1 MVTPASNCMSSGDY
15 LQGLFG
21 LGVEGLGVQMVN
33 LKWSSLYPSCLN
45 EVPVERVLWLV
56 SFVVAVTVI
65 LQSLLLSRKL
75 GKSVPP
81 GPWGWPIIGN
91 LTSLGP
97 LPHLSLR
104 KLAQKHGDLM
114 FLRLGSV
121 PCIVI
126 SSSAAAKDFL
136 INHDLEFAHRPDKLF
151 YSILLKDKDL
161 VSSPYGPPH
170 RHLRSICSTQLFTK
184 KRLASYQAGRAEE
197 MATLMKFILRKSTE
211 STEEDRVINLRFQL
225 LNTATNMLTR
235 MVLNKRYITFLV
247 FLSIY
252 VPPLHCTLGWLHAF
266 SRWILSK
273 DSLSIHHEIN

>member
-1 MVTPASNCMSSGDY
+1 MVTPASNCSSSGDY
-15 LQGLFG
+15 LQDLFG
-21 LGVEGLGVQMVN
+21 LGFEGLGVQMVN
-33 LKWSSLYPSCLN
+33 FKSSSLYPSCLN

-65 LQSLLLSRKL
+65 LQPLLSRKL

-126 SSSAAAKDFL
+126 SSSAAAKDFVM
-136 INHDLEFAHRPDKLF
+136 NHDVEFAHRPDKLF
-151 YSILLKDKDL
+151 YSILLKDKDI

-211 STEEDRVINLRFQL
+211 STENDRVINLRFQL

-235 MVLNKRYITFLV
+235 MVLNKRYIIFLF
-247 FLSIY
+247 FLSMSH
-252 VPPLHCTLGWLHAF
+252 HCTLGWLHAF
-266 SRWILSK
+266 SS
-273 DSLSIHHEIN
+273 